1 MDSGFIELDETHV
14 NGESTHLNG
23 HGHGGISNG
32 AGGLSAP
39 IPRENVVL
47 MDYSTDFPKVGQRVR

>member
-32 AGGLSAP
+32 AGGLSAAP

-47 MDYSTDFPKVGQRVR
+47 MDYSTDFPKVGQR